1 MNAISRR
8 RFLKLAA
15 AAGGALAF
23 GDLADQMMGFTRW
36 TRSAYAAEP
45 IKVGIIDPLSS
56 PYKTSSIHDVHGATV
71 ALEMY
76 NKRGGVLGRQV
87 AIIEADDASN
97 VQTAIKA
104 ANKLIKDDRV
114 DFLMGTF
121 NGGEVVGVVTTPFG
135 TTDFT
140 AALTEAKGTK
150 PSAIILNLYGWDL
163 VNALKAYTKLELAKE
178 KIGVGGMIGGE
189 QIGRP
194 LGYANN
200 AGVWGLIWD
209 PKINT
214 ESSHRFIQGVID
226 KYNHTPTSRCYLG
239 YAAMMQILEAVRRA
253 GTTDTAA
260 VIKSLEGHEFDGL
273 KEGRSYFRAW
283 DHQHVQ
289 DVLVGQAYGK
299 EFGLGH
305 YQILATVPGDAA
317 AAETTEGKHFGRIR
331 TDPVYRDLSPAD
343 RERLIA
349 AIKWVDE
356 QASVTIQVPSQAR
369 RSSRIEVTVVTR
381 GGAGPVVGVSLVD
394 SAIRYQARP
403 ISASGFKVVGPALV
417 VGSNGKPQA
426 QWAERRLRGSDMGLN
441 TVMITGIEGD
451 QVTQRVDETHTTW
464 VLRAPP
470 EPGAYSVAAAFYYG
484 TEKGRPLGTVV
495 RNGRAEPRGGPGGAS
510 GRVMFSDVVKI
521 NVK

>member
-1 MNAISRR
+1 MNTLSRR
-8 RFLKLAA
+8 RFLQLSA

-23 GDLADQMMGFTRW
+23 GDLTARALGLPGW
-36 TRSAYAAEP
+36 SRSAHAAEP

-87 AIIEADDASN
+87 SIVEADDASN
-97 VQTAIKA
+97 VQTAIKV
-104 ANKLIKDDRV
+104 ANKLIMEDRV

-121 NGGEVVGVVTTPFG
+121 NGDVALAVSEVAKQENKLFMATCPHIMELTGSRCNSHTFVFMPNARMMSEAVAPHLVKAYGNRWYMITADTEDGKSAQQAMTDALKANGGEVVGGTTTPFG
-135 TTDFT
+135 ATDFT
-140 AALTEAKGTK
+140 AALTEAKAAK
-150 PSAIILNLYGWDL
+150 PGAVILNLYGWDL
-163 VNALKAYTKLELAKE
+163 VNALKGYAKLEIAKE

-214 ESSHRFIQGVID
+214 ESSKRFIQGVID

-239 YAAMMQILEAVRRA
+239 YAAMMQILEAVSRA

-260 VIKSLEGHEFDGL
+260 VIRALEGHEFDGL

-299 EFGLGH
+299 ELGLGH
-305 YQILATVPGDAA
+305 YQILATAPGDAVA
-317 AAETTEGKHFGRIR
+317 GS
-331 TDPVYRDLSPAD
+331 RD
-343 RERLIA
+343 
-349 AIKWVDE
+349 
-356 QASVTIQVPSQAR
+356 Q
-369 RSSRIEVTVVTR
+369 
-381 GGAGPVVGVSLVD
+381 
-394 SAIRYQARP
+394 
-403 ISASGFKVVGPALV
+403 
-417 VGSNGKPQA
+417 
-426 QWAERRLRGSDMGLN
+426 N
-441 TVMITGIEGD
+441 TCK
-451 QVTQRVDETHTTW
+451 
-464 VLRAPP
+464 L
-470 EPGAYSVAAAFYYG
+470 
-484 TEKGRPLGTVV
+484 
-495 RNGRAEPRGGPGGAS
+495 
-510 GRVMFSDVVKI
+510 
-521 NVK
+521 

>member
-121 NGGEVVGVVTTPFG
+121 NGDVALAVADVAKQENKLFMATCPHIMELTGPRCNSHTFVFMPNARMLSEAVTPHIIKAFGNRWYMVTADTVDGKSALLAMTETLKANGGEVVGVVTTPFG

-299 EFGLGH
+299 ELGLGH
-305 YQILATVPGDAA
+305 YQILATVPGDAVA
-317 AAETTEGKHFGRIR
+317 GS
-331 TDPVYRDLSPAD
+331 RDQNAC
-343 RERLIA
+343 RL
-349 AIKWVDE
+349 
-356 QASVTIQVPSQAR
+356 
-369 RSSRIEVTVVTR
+369 
-381 GGAGPVVGVSLVD
+381 
-394 SAIRYQARP
+394 
-403 ISASGFKVVGPALV
+403 
-417 VGSNGKPQA
+417 
-426 QWAERRLRGSDMGLN
+426 
-441 TVMITGIEGD
+441 
-451 QVTQRVDETHTTW
+451 
-464 VLRAPP
+464 
-470 EPGAYSVAAAFYYG
+470 
-484 TEKGRPLGTVV
+484 
-495 RNGRAEPRGGPGGAS
+495 
-510 GRVMFSDVVKI
+510 
-521 NVK
+521 